1 MFLLSVVFF
10 ALFAWAYITT
20 RIPNLTWLILACFFA
35 LMGRLDQDG

>member
-20 RIPNLTWLILACFFA
+20 RIPNLMHLVLACFFA
-35 LMGRLDQDG
+35 LMARLDRDG